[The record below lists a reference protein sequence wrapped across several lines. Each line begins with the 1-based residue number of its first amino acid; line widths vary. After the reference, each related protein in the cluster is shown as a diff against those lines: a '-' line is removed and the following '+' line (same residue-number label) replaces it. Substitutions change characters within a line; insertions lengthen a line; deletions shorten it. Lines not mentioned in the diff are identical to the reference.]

1 MRRATPPGTPSRA
14 SRYLT
19 PADSGRLVRRS
30 LAAAGA
36 VLIVGVGLFLA
47 GMHRLASPGT
57 LAAAHG
63 SIDVQCTQCHQPAKQ
78 VVDLR
83 CERCH
88 DPIDTRR
95 LGGAAHAVR
104 IGALAAHPGREPE
117 PSCATCH
124 ADHGGRR
131 RDLAQVEDVRCA
143 SCHTFASMAT
153 HPEFALVR
161 AGKDAGAGIDFSH
174 DVHLR
179 ELAKTGGDRCLSCHT
194 PTQDQRA
201 FEPIAFDTHCAKC
214 HVLNGALTL
223 NGTDLLKSGW
233 TPAAVLPPPGGAA
246 PTRGAADERGRVT
259 LERFSHRDAWTIAA
273 AERLTRTIAGEA
285 AAASAHHNAD
295 ATARLTAVTR
305 AVPLAALADADLT
318 AWVPLL
324 DREIAALE
332 RAVAAGAAATLDP
345 VAGLEPLTALDP
357 SLAPLLAQ
365 IRGMRAPATDARG
378 ATPLDQRTLDDRRR
392 ELTSLLAAI
401 AARADTAGAARAGD
415 LQKRLAALQPA
426 SAAGSPADVAAM
438 REGLDQIDEA
448 VKTIEP
454 AAVVTAA
461 HQVRGLTDRAR
472 QQLSGGADRADA
484 AAARARILDLL
495 TALDARATVPMR
507 ARISDLRDTVS
518 TMTAGGDLAQLR
530 DRKARLRN
538 RILLEQSLRAEH
550 GKGTVDAAINRE
562 RTAAVRELQSRRGR
576 ETSPTAAVAP
586 VDLDPNRA
594 RTALKGLLGACLA
607 CHRLDQEEAAMRP
620 VPPTRSILTG
630 AFFSHRPHT
639 NQESCD
645 TCHAVAKSREGIDV
659 NLPPVQSCRT
669 CHDGS
674 RARADC
680 VSCHLYHPP
689 SAAEMMRAAR

>member
-1 MRRATPPGTPSRA
+1 MRRPTPPGTPSRA
-14 SRYLT
+14 SRYLI

-30 LAAAGA
+30 IAVAGA
-36 VLIVGVGLFLA
+36 VLIVSVGLFVA
-47 GMHRLASPGT
+47 GIHRLASPGT

-95 LGGAAHAVR
+95 FGGVAHAVR
-104 IGALAAHPGREPE
+104 IGALAAHAGREPE

-124 ADHGGRR
+124 VDHGGRR

-143 SCHTFASMAT
+143 SCHTFSSMAK

-179 ELAKTGGDRCLSCHT
+179 EVAKTGGDRCLSCHT

-201 FEPIAFDTHCAKC
+201 FEPIAFDTHCTKC

-233 TPAAVLPPPGGAA
+233 TPTAALPPAGAPS
-246 PTRGAADERGRVT
+246 PTRGVPDERGRVT

-273 AERLTRTIAGEA
+273 AERLTRAIAGEA
-285 AAASAHHNAD
+285 VAVSAYRNAD
-295 ATARLTAVTR
+295 ATARLSAVTR
-305 AVPLAALADADLT
+305 AVPLAALADADLS

-332 RAVAAGAAATLDP
+332 RAVAAGPAAALDP
-345 VAGLEPLTALDP
+345 VAGLEPLAAIDP
-357 SLAPLLAQ
+357 SLAPSLAQ
-365 IRGMRAPATDARG
+365 IRGMRAPATDARSG
-378 ATPLDQRTLDDRRR
+378 APIDQRALDDRRR

-401 AARADTAGAARAGD
+401 AARADAPGAARAAE
-415 LQKRLAALQPA
+415 LQKRLAEVKPA

-438 REGLDQIDEA
+438 RDGLDQVDEA

-454 AAVVTAA
+454 AAIVTAIQ
-461 HQVRGLTDRAR
+461 QVRGMTDRAR
-472 QQLSGGADRADA
+472 QQLSGGADRAGA
-484 AAARARILDLL
+484 AAARTRILDLL
-495 TALDARATVPMR
+495 NVLDARATVPMR

-530 DRKARLRN
+530 DRKTRLRN
-538 RILLEQSLRAEH
+538 RILLEQALRAEH
-550 GKGTVDAAINRE
+550 GRATVEAAINRE
-562 RTAAVRELQSRRGR
+562 RTAAARELQSRRGR
-576 ETSPTAAVAP
+576 DTAPPAPVAP
-586 VDLDPNRA
+586 VDLDPSRA

-620 VPPTRSILTG
+620 MPPMRSILTG

-645 TCHAVAKSREGIDV
+645 TCHAVAKSREGVDV

-680 VSCHLYHPP
+680 VSCHTYHPP

>member
-1 MRRATPPGTPSRA
+1 MDRSTCNARSAINRRSRSSICAANAATIRSIRA
-14 SRYLT
+14 GSAAPLT
-19 PADSGRLVRRS
+19 P
-30 LAAAGA
+30 
-36 VLIVGVGLFLA
+36 F
-47 GMHRLASPGT
+47 AS
-57 LAAAHG
+57 
-63 SIDVQCTQCHQPAKQ
+63 
-78 VVDLR
+78 
-83 CERCH
+83 
-88 DPIDTRR
+88 
-95 LGGAAHAVR
+95 
-104 IGALAAHPGREPE
+104 GALAAHPGREPE

-214 HVLNGALTL
+214 HVLKRRPHAQRHRPPQKWMDARG
-223 NGTDLLKSGW
+223 GV
-233 TPAAVLPPPGGAA
+233 AAARRGGADA
-246 PTRGAADERGRVT
+246 RRRRRTRRVT

-454 AAVVTAA
+454 AAVVTACTPST
-461 HQVRGLTDRAR
+461 RLDRSR
-472 QQLSGGADRADA
+472 A
-484 AAARARILDLL
+484 AAAVGRR
-495 TALDARATVPMR
+495 
-507 ARISDLRDTVS
+507 
-518 TMTAGGDLAQLR
+518 G
-530 DRKARLRN
+530 
-538 RILLEQSLRAEH
+538 
-550 GKGTVDAAINRE
+550 
-562 RTAAVRELQSRRGR
+562 SRRCRRG
-576 ETSPTAAVAP
+576 T
-586 VDLDPNRA
+586 
-594 RTALKGLLGACLA
+594 
-607 CHRLDQEEAAMRP
+607 RP
-620 VPPTRSILTG
+620 DSRS
-630 AFFSHRPHT
+630 AHRP
-639 NQESCD
+639 
-645 TCHAVAKSREGIDV
+645 
-659 NLPPVQSCRT
+659 
-669 CHDGS
+669 
-674 RARADC
+674 
-680 VSCHLYHPP
+680 
-689 SAAEMMRAAR
+689 

>member
-1 MRRATPPGTPSRA
+1 MRRTTPPGTPSRA
-14 SRYLT
+14 SRYLI

-30 LAAAGA
+30 IAAAGG
-36 VLIVGVGLFLA
+36 VLIVSVGLFIA

-78 VVDLR
+78 VADLR

-95 LGGAAHAVR
+95 FGGAAHAVR
-104 IGALAAHPGREPE
+104 IGALAAHTGHEPE
-117 PSCATCH
+117 PTCATCH

-131 RDLAQVEDVRCA
+131 RDLAQVDDVRCA
-143 SCHTFASMAT
+143 SCHTFASMT
-153 HPEFALVR
+153 KHPEFALIR

-174 DVHLR
+174 EVHLR
-179 ELAKTGGDRCLSCHT
+179 EVAKTGGDRCLSCHT

-233 TPAAVLPPPGGAA
+233 TPTAALPPAGGAA
-246 PTRGAADERGRVT
+246 PTRGAPDERGRVT

-273 AERLTRTIAGEA
+273 AERLTRTIAGDA
-285 AAASAHHNAD
+285 VASSANRHAD

-305 AVPLAALADADLT
+305 AVPLAALEDGDLT

-332 RAVAAGAAATLDP
+332 RAVAGGSAAALDP
-345 VAGLEPLTALDP
+345 VAGLEPLAAIDP
-357 SLAPLLAQ
+357 SLAPLLTQ

-378 ATPLDQRTLDDRRR
+378 TTPIDQRTLDDRRR

-401 AARADTAGAARAGD
+401 AARADAAGVARAGE
-415 LQKRLAALQPA
+415 LQKRLAAVQPG
-426 SAAGSPADVAAM
+426 SAAGSPSDVAAM
-438 REGLDQIDEA
+438 RDGLDQIDEA

-454 AAVVTAA
+454 AAMVTAA
-461 HQVRGLTDRAR
+461 QQVRGMTDRAR

-495 TALDARATVPMR
+495 SVLDSRANLPMR

-530 DRKARLRN
+530 DRKTRLRN
-538 RILLEQSLRAEH
+538 RILLEQTLRAEH
-550 GKGTVDAAINRE
+550 GRATVDAAINRE
-562 RTAAVRELQSRRGR
+562 RTAAAREMQSRRGR
-576 ETSPTAAVAP
+576 DTAPSAP
-586 VDLDPNRA
+586 GASVDLEPNRA

-639 NQESCD
+639 NRESCD
-645 TCHAVAKSREGIDV
+645 TCHPVAKSREGVDV

-680 VSCHLYHPP
+680 VSCHTYHPP